1 MVKRGKWQE
10 SFPLTDYYIF
20 CIFPLIKK
28 KKKGSHK
35 TLTEKNK
42 VLNSGKCGEVA
53 CGGVFIK
60 HSLLNTYFIVSSN
73 LTN

>member
-28 KKKGSHK
+28 KKKAATK
-35 TLTEKNK
+35 P
-42 VLNSGKCGEVA
+42 
-53 CGGVFIK
+53 
-60 HSLLNTYFIVSSN
+60 
-73 LTN
+73 